1 PNSAG
6 VVIDAVRMV
15 KLALDRDLSGTL
27 EGPSAYLM
35 KSPPVQHHD
44 DIAREMTEA
53 FIQEV
58 PLPTTADDVV
68 KELANGHKT
77 EAVAD

>member
-1 PNSAG
+1 
-6 VVIDAVRMV
+6 MV
-15 KLALDRDLSGTL
+15 KLALDRGLSGAL

-58 PLPTTADDVV
+58 PLPTTDDAV
-68 KELANGHKT
+68 KEQANGHKT
-77 EAVAD
+77 EARTE